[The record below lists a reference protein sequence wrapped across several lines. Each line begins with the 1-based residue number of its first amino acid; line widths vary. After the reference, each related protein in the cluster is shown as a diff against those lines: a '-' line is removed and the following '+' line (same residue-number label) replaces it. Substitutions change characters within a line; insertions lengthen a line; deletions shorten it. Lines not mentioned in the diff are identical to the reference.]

1 MDLQTFESWLMDYF
15 CENNTCIL
23 DDDIPDGYAD
33 WISEID
39 QSDLIELADK
49 YGRYLYQKGKEAFI
63 KGL

>member
-15 CENNTCIL
+15 CENNTFIL